1 MKLVLAT
8 HNQGKVE
15 ELRAILEA
23 QVPGLELVGY
33 DGPEPIEDGLSFLEN
48 AMIKAKAAFEHTGL
62 PSIADDSGLAVE
74 ILGGSPGIFTAIWAG
89 GRDNVA
95 NRRLLLA
102 QLKDI
107 EPEHRAAAFICTLA
121 LVGQNGEA
129 SFTGIWSGSIATEER
144 GTNGHGYD
152 PVFVPEGFEV
162 TAAELE
168 PEIKNAYS
176 HRAQALAQLSAFLLA
191 QGPENL

>member
-15 ELRAILEA
+15 ELRAILQP

-33 DGPEPIEDGLSFLEN
+33 DGPSPVEDGLSFLEN
-48 AMIKAKAAFEHTGL
+48 AMIKAKAAYLHTGL
-62 PSIADDSGLAVE
+62 PSIADDSGVAVE
-74 ILGGSPGIFTAIWAG
+74 VLGGSPGIFTAVWSG
-89 GRDNVA
+89 TRDNAA
-95 NRRLLLA
+95 NRQLLLA
-102 QLKDI
+102 QLADI
-107 EPEHRAAAFICTLA
+107 APEHRAAAFVCTLA
-121 LVGQNGEA
+121 LVGPNGEA
-129 SFTGIWSGSIATEER
+129 SFTGIWSGKIATEER

-152 PVFVPEGFEV
+152 SVFIPEGFEL

-176 HRAQALAQLSAFLLA
+176 HRSQALAQLSAFLVA
-191 QGPENL
+191 QGLEQL